1 MFFIYLNLFKGMCV
15 CVCVCVY
22 VCVYV
27 CVCVCVDRFQDFFS
41 FLFSDFFL
49 ALFPQGQQ
57 RSWLLRCCLLEG
69 FYCPTKVFDLLCCLL
84 LLLEALLPRSK
95 KWNLFKGFKPFY
107 TGVLIVDGALKLS
120 QNYSNYCYVLSVSS
134 LL

>member
-1 MFFIYLNLFKGMCV
+1 MCV
-15 CVCVCVY
+15 CVCVCM
-22 VCVYV
+22 CICV
-27 CVCVCVDRFQDFFS
+27 CVCVCGSNPEFS
-41 FLFSDFFL
+41 LLDLLRFFL

>member
-1 MFFIYLNLFKGMCV
+1 MCV
-15 CVCVCVY
+15 CVCVCM
-22 VCVYV
+22 CICV
-27 CVCVCVDRFQDFFS
+27 CVCVCGS
-41 FLFSDFFL
+41 ISGFFL
-49 ALFPQGQQ
+49 L
-57 RSWLLRCCLLEG
+57 SLLRFFPCSFSSGSAKVLVTSIDLSLKG

>member
-1 MFFIYLNLFKGMCV
+1 MYVCVCVCMYVYMCV
-15 CVCVCVY
+15 CVCVWI
-22 VCVYV
+22 
-27 CVCVCVDRFQDFFS
+27 DFRIFS
-41 FLFSDFFL
+41 PFSSPI
-49 ALFPQGQQ
+49 FPCSFSSG
-57 RSWLLRCCLLEG
+57 SAKVLVTPFDLSLEG